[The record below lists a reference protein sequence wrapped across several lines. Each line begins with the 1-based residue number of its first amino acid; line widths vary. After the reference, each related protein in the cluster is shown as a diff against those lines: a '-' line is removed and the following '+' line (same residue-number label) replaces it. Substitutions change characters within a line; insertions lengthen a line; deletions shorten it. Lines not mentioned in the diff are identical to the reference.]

1 MTLQSPQVF
10 LPRLKEIFSKC
21 GVTFVLLPYLKNSG
35 VNGAVK
41 WINKDKVIL
50 ALNDRRKSADTFW
63 FSLFHEIKHVL
74 QQKHKQIFISGQ
86 EINTAYLNEQLEA
99 EADKF
104 AQETLIPEKL
114 YQAFINN
121 RNFSDPAPQIRHDFN
136 SFGGFGQ
143 QGYGYNVPEL
153 QKRIGEILCVDKEL
167 KTILIGAGN
176 LGKAVSNK
184 IFIRQSGFKLIGI
197 FDKNEAICGN
207 MIKGIP
213 VRHINYL
220 ENFCIDNQPV
230 CAVICIPGSD
240 MQEITDMLVRLG
252 VRAFWNFS
260 NYDIAMA
267 HPEVL
272 VENVHLNDSLMTLG
286 YLTNTSLAE
295 DEAR

>member
-1 MTLQSPQVF
+1 MKKENISDAVIRR
-10 LPRLKEIFSKC
+10 LPRYYRQLTDLYHRGIVRTS
-21 GVTFVLLPYLKNSG
+21 SH
-35 VNGAVK
+35 
-41 WINKDKVIL
+41 
-50 ALNDRRKSADTFW
+50 
-63 FSLFHEIKHVL
+63 SL
-74 QQKHKQIFISGQ
+74 GQ
-86 EINTAYLNEQLEA
+86 EMNITA
-99 EADKF
+99 
-104 AQETLIPEKL
+104 
-114 YQAFINN
+114 
-121 RNFSDPAPQIRHDFN
+121 SQIRQDLN
-136 SFGGFGQ
+136 NFGGFGQ

-153 QKRIGEILCVDKEL
+153 YNKIGEILCIDKKV

-176 LGKAVSNK
+176 LGKAVATK
-184 IFIRQSGFKLIGI
+184 IFTRSSGFELVGI
-197 FDKNEAICGN
+197 FDKNEAISGKI
-207 MIKGIP
+207 IKGIP

-286 YLTNTSLAE
+286 YLTNTSMAE